1 MSGALSHYKIRFR
14 VGSSTVSEM
23 VIQAMSVSA
32 AREIF
37 QGMMP
42 GATIVSCLRIAGPG
56 MNRREP

>member
-1 MSGALSHYKIRFR
+1 
-14 VGSSTVSEM
+14 M